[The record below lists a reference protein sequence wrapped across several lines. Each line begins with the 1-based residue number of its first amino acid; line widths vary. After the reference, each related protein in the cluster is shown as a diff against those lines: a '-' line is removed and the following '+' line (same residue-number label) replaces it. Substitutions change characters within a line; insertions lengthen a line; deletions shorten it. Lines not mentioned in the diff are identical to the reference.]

1 MTKQEL
7 STLSHHDT
15 TILPQGFIDELRVII
30 DQTRESIA
38 TTVNS
43 KLTILY
49 WHIGNR
55 VRKEIL
61 NSQRAE
67 YGKEIVSTVSRQL
80 MGYYG
85 KGFSDK
91 NLRRMI
97 HFGEASP
104 MSKLSRNLR
113 DKSKPLP
120 NSVWAYLGGT
130 M

>member
-15 TILPQGFIDELRVII
+15 TILPQGFIEELRVMI
-30 DQTRESIA
+30 DQMRESIA
-38 TTVNS
+38 TIVNS

-61 NSQRAE
+61 NSQQAE

-80 MGYYG
+80 MGY
-85 KGFSDK
+85 
-91 NLRRMI
+91 
-97 HFGEASP
+97 
-104 MSKLSRNLR
+104 
-113 DKSKPLP
+113 
-120 NSVWAYLGGT
+120 
-130 M
+130 